1 VEKAL
6 SLMETTITAGI
17 PVEIGKIDKELGKL
31 WESSDDTKTR
41 ASLINLAIYTEDPS
55 AIAKNTETVAE
66 VAGQHACRA
75 ILILANREAKTDQA
89 MAWISAHCHLVGKDR
104 QICSEQI
111 TFQLDGQSAEALP
124 NIVFSHLDSDLPFCL
139 WWQAPFREPLD
150 EKLWIWVDR
159 LIFDSATWEK
169 PAQQFAT
176 TARIATLSDSSIV
189 LCDLN
194 WTRLYDCRFALASL
208 FDHPAARPG
217 LDAIHTVKIAHA
229 PGARA
234 TAIFLLGW
242 LGAQL
247 QWKLQHLLSS
257 DFFVTPDGR
266 HVAFEL
272 TEVPGPTISLVQL
285 CTNDACFELTRR
297 GDSDFFQGRI
307 QAPGYPE
314 SVSTLRAERS
324 KVTDVLLAEL
334 SRGGRHPLYAKAL
347 AVVLPL
353 FGE

>member
-1 VEKAL
+1 
-6 SLMETTITAGI
+6 METTITAGL

-31 WESSDDTKTR
+31 WESSEDTKTR
-41 ASLINLAIYTEDPS
+41 ASLINLAIYTEDPN
-55 AIAKNTETVAE
+55 AIASNTELVAE

-75 ILILANREAKTDQA
+75 VLVLANPEAEVSQA
-89 MAWISAHCHLVGKDR
+89 LAWISAHCHVVGKGR

-159 LIFDSATWEK
+159 LIFDSATWEN
-169 PAQQFAT
+169 PAAQFAI
-176 TARIATLSDSSIV
+176 TARIASLGESSIV

-194 WTRLYDCRFALASL
+194 WTRLYNCRFALASL
-208 FDHPAARPG
+208 FDHPAALPS
-217 LDAIHTVKIAHA
+217 LPKIDSVKIHYA
-229 PGARA
+229 PGCRT

-242 LGAQL
+242 LGGQL
-247 QWKLQHLLSS
+247 GWTLQHLLSS
-257 DFFVTPDGR
+257 DFFMAADGR
-266 HVAFEL
+266 HIAFEM
-272 TEVPGPTISLVQL
+272 TEVDGPAISLVQL
-285 CTNDACFELTRR
+285 STDDSCFELSRR
-297 GDSDFFQGRI
+297 EGSDFFHGRI
-307 QAPGYPE
+307 QASGYPE
-314 SVSTLRAERS
+314 SVSTLRAGRG

-347 AVVLPL
+347 SVILPL
-353 FGE
+353 FGK